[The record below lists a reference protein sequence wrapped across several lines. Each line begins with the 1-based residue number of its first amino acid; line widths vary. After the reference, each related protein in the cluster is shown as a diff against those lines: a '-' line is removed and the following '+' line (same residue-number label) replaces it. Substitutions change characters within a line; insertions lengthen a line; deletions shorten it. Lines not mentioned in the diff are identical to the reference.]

1 MMQRVLLEV
10 GRVVLGLI
18 FVTSGLFK
26 AIDPMGVS
34 LKITD
39 YVSSAL
45 GSSWAWLVDLSMLM
59 AVLLCVVEFTLGAM
73 LLMGI
78 YRRLVTRL
86 SFAIMVL
93 MTLVTIYIYWTGVLP
108 DCGCFGDVI
117 KLSNGGT
124 LLKNLLL
131 LPLSYWLM
139 TSARSLGH
147 LFSRRER
154 WLPAALALLGI
165 SYFTYQNYHYLP
177 YKDLRPYR
185 IGYNLQE
192 KILEEERAY
201 QEALFAGTK
210 YVYHRGDEEQSFDV
224 NALPDSTWTFVRLE
238 QEEQLKSY
246 KPTYFFELRNDY
258 GEQMEEQV
266 LSDSVGTIL
275 LLSLNWI
282 KADQRRLSEI
292 NELYRYAEQQG
303 YHFYGVSASTPE
315 EEAEWRYQTGADYP
329 VLFADATT
337 IKTMVRA
344 NPALMLL
351 KGGVIMDKISV
362 AMLPEL
368 EQIPDYVESRMAGTE
383 TSLPS
388 RKRLIPLLLWA
399 GVLALALLRIVAR
412 RLNIWGYT
420 RARQEERED

>member
-1 MMQRVLLEV
+1 MVRRVLLEFS
-10 GRVVLGLI
+10 RVILGSV
-18 FVTSGLFK
+18 FVVSGLFK
-26 AIDPMGVS
+26 AIDPMGAS
-34 LKITD
+34 LKIAD

-45 GSSWAWLVDLSMLM
+45 GSSWGWLVDLSMLL
-59 AVLLCVVEFTLGAM
+59 AVLLCILEFTLGAM

-78 YRRLVTRL
+78 YRRLVTRI
-86 SFAIMVL
+86 SFGLMVG
-93 MTLVTIYIYWTGVLP
+93 MTLVTLYVYWTGVLS

-117 KLSNGGT
+117 KLTNGES
-124 LLKNLLL
+124 LAKNFLL

-165 SYFTYQNYHYLP
+165 SYFTYQNYYYLP

-185 IGYNLQE
+185 IGYNLLE
-192 KILEEERAY
+192 KIQEDEAAY
-201 QEALFAGTK
+201 QAALFEGTK
-210 YVYHRGDEEQSFDV
+210 YVYQRDGEERAFEV

-238 QEEQLKSY
+238 QEERLKSY
-246 KPTYFFELRNDY
+246 KPTYFFELRNDR
-258 GEQMEEQV
+258 GEQMEDEV
-266 LSDSVGTIL
+266 LRDTVGTIL
-275 LLSLNWI
+275 LVSMNWI

-292 NELYRYAEQQG
+292 NELYRYAEQEG

-344 NPALMLL
+344 NPALILL
-351 KGGVIMDKISV
+351 KDGLIMDKISV
-362 AMLPEL
+362 AMLPDL
-368 EQIPDYVESRMAGTE
+368 DQLPDYVESRMAGRE
-383 TSLPS
+383 SSLPS
-388 RKRLIPLLLWA
+388 HTRLLPLAIWA
-399 GVLALALLRIVAR
+399 FILGLALLRIAAR
-412 RLNIWGYT
+412 RLNILGYK
-420 RARQEERED
+420 ARREEEH